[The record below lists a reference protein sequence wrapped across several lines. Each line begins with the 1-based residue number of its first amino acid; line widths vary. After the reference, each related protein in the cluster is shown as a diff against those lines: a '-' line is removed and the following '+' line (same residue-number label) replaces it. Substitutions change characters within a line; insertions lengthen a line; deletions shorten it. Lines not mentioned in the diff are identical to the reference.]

1 MPFINSVI
9 SWVIKKRI
17 HQIGLFM
24 KYPHDVQEEWFKKLI
39 SAGKETE
46 YGKKYDFTNIR
57 SYQQF
62 KEQVPINSYE
72 SLKPYI
78 DRLRKG
84 EQDLLWPSDIK
95 WFAKSSGTT
104 AGKSKYIPVS
114 KHALEECH
122 FKGGKDMLSI
132 YINNHPDSL
141 IFDGRSIGMG
151 GSHNI
156 SDVNNEE
163 YYDGDLSAILIE
175 NLPFWAQILRTPNR
189 EIALMDE
196 WESKIEK
203 MAWSTMDENVT
214 SLSGVPSWT
223 LLLIKKILDISG
235 EDHIKK
241 IWPNLEAF
249 IHGGVK
255 FDPYRQQFKDLVG
268 PEGIN
273 YQETYNAS
281 EGFFGIQD
289 RTDSRELLLMLDYG
303 IFYEFIPINEIEKED
318 PKVVQLSDVQV
329 GVNYAL
335 LITTNAGLW
344 RYEIGD
350 TIEFTNTNP
359 YRFLITGRTKYFI
372 NLVGEEIILDNAE
385 RALLIACKKCNA
397 VVDEYMAG
405 PAGIEDGEDA
415 KHQWLFE
422 FVKPPKDL
430 SVFGD
435 ALDNALKSLNSDYE
449 AKRYRNMI
457 LQPPFIQSLP
467 QGTFYKWLKA
477 KGKLGGQHKIP
488 RLVNNRIIIEEVLKL
503 KDDQIIT

>member
-1 MPFINSVI
+1 MPLINSVI
-9 SWVIKKRI
+9 SWVIKKRV

-24 KYPHDVQEEWFKKLI
+24 KYPHDVQEEWFKKLLH
-39 SAGKETE
+39 AGKETE
-46 YGKKYDFTNIR
+46 FGKKYDFSSIR
-57 SYQQF
+57 TYDQF
-62 KEQVPINSYE
+62 SSRVPINSYE

-78 DRLRKG
+78 DRLRQG
-84 EQDLLWPSDIK
+84 EQNLLWPSDIK

-132 YINNHPDSL
+132 YINNHPNSL

-156 SDVNNEE
+156 SAVNNEE

-223 LLLIKKILDISG
+223 LLLVKKILDISG
-235 EDHIKK
+235 KQYIKEV
-241 IWPNLEAF
+241 WPNLEAF

-255 FDPYRQQFKDLVG
+255 LDPYRDQFKELVG
-268 PEGIN
+268 PSGIN

-289 RTDSRELLLMLDYG
+289 RTDSPELLLMLDYG
-303 IFYEFIPINEIEKED
+303 IFYEFIPMTEIDQEH
-318 PKVVQLSDVQV
+318 PQVISLGNVRV

-344 RYEIGD
+344 RYKIGD

-359 YRFLITGRTKYFI
+359 YRFMITGRTKYFI
-372 NLVGEEIILDNAE
+372 NLAGEEIILDNAE
-385 RALLIACKKCNA
+385 RALLIACKKTNA
-397 VVDEYMAG
+397 IVDEYMAG
-405 PAGIEDGEDA
+405 PADIADGDEA
-415 KHQWLFE
+415 KHEWLFE
-422 FVKPPKDL
+422 FIKAPHDL
-430 SVFGD
+430 AVFGD

-449 AKRYRNMI
+449 AKRYRNLI
-457 LQPPFIQSLP
+457 LQPPLIHSLP
-467 QGTFYKWLKA
+467 KGTFYEWLKS

-488 RLVNNRIIIEEVLKL
+488 RLLNKRPIIDEVLKL
-503 KDDQIIT
+503 RNA